1 MRGKGKRAILKMKI
15 KIKVDEL
22 INILIQK
29 HEESVLKKYNLNN
42 DKILKIQKSLQKGNW
57 KFVN

>member
-1 MRGKGKRAILKMKI
+1 MKI

>member
-1 MRGKGKRAILKMKI
+1 MGERKGEIMKI

-29 HEESVLKKYNLNN
+29 HEGSLLRKYNLN
-42 DKILKIQKSLQKGNW
+42 KEKVTRLQKSLQNGNW
-57 KFVN
+57 RIVS

>member
-1 MRGKGKRAILKMKI
+1 MWGERKGEIMKI

-29 HEESVLKKYNLNN
+29 HEGSLLRKYNLN
-42 DKILKIQKSLQKGNW
+42 KEKVMKLQKSLQNGNW
-57 KFVN
+57 RIIN

>member
-1 MRGKGKRAILKMKI
+1 MKI

-29 HEESVLKKYNLNN
+29 HEGSLLKKYNLNRE
-42 DKILKIQKSLQKGNW
+42 KVVRLQKSLQSGNW
-57 KFVN
+57 RIVS